1 MPEHDTRN
9 PRGLGLG
16 CVPGTDQAPLE
27 HGTAFVLMD
36 DADADLKHMGLEL
49 PTTHFDPNRAL

>member
-1 MPEHDTRN
+1 MPERDTRN
-9 PRGLGLG
+9 SHGLGAG
-16 CVPGTDQAPLE
+16 GTDQAPLE
-27 HGTAFVLMD
+27 HGAAFVLMD